1 MSNTNSPSIFTVNA
15 GQLSN
20 SSWVSAFP
28 ASIYD
33 EVMNCQSFTLEE
45 RLMHDTPLFMFK
57 GRPSE
62 EDQEAVIEFAD
73 FHGMAVVLD
82 GRAVTLITDQPRI
95 ATLFKL
101 TFGGD
106 A

>member
-1 MSNTNSPSIFTVNA
+1 
-15 GQLSN
+15 
-20 SSWVSAFP
+20 
-28 ASIYD
+28 
-33 EVMNCQSFTLEE
+33 MNCQSFTLEE
-45 RLMHDTPLFMFK
+45 RLMHDTTLFVFK
-57 GRPSE
+57 GRPPE
-62 EDQEAVIEFAD
+62 EDQEAIIEFAD

-101 TFGGD
+101 TFGGE